1 MVYHLLVPLSEHI
14 GSFRAFDSITM
25 RALCAGLTALLIC
38 IVLGP
43 GIIARLRQMSWQE
56 KILSDSDQVTR
67 MAKIRFASSPRK
79 LG

>member
-14 GSFRAFDSITM
+14 ESFRAFDSITM

-43 GIIARLRQMSWQE
+43 GIIARLRQMSWRE
-56 KILSDSDQVTR
+56 KIR
-67 MAKIRFASSPRK
+67 MRTFISSARTKASIH
-79 LG
+79 